1 MSTVYVV
8 CVKTLVSIALQASP
22 SGRRYPV
29 GLRAAAGAL
38 CAVYAVAPLAA
49 LALVAKGFV
58 AKVGRCNVKPVE
70 IRVESAS

>member
-1 MSTVYVV
+1 
-8 CVKTLVSIALQASP
+8 
-22 SGRRYPV
+22 V

-38 CAVYAVAPLAA
+38 SAMYAVAPLAA